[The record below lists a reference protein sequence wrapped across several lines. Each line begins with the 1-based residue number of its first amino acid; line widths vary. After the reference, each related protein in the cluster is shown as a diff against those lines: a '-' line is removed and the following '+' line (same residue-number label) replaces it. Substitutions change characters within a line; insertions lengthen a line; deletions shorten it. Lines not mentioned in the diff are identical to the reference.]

1 VKQQALT
8 LALSA
13 MVALGSAGW
22 AFATDP
28 TTTGEAAENAPDNS
42 GRNAR
47 DSDGNT
53 LTPGDQGDSEA
64 DVALTQKIRQKVV
77 ADDSL
82 SMLAHNVK
90 IITLD
95 GVVTLRGPVESP
107 KEKER
112 IAAVAKEIA
121 GAGKVKDNLE
131 VAQ

>member
-1 VKQQALT
+1 VKKQALL

-13 MVALGSAGW
+13 MVALGSAGF
-22 AFATDP
+22 AYATDP
-28 TTTGEAAENAPDNS
+28 STTGEAAKSAPDNS

-47 DSDGNT
+47 DSDGDT

-82 SMLAHNVK
+82 STLAQNVK
-90 IITLD
+90 IITVD
-95 GVVTLRGPVESP
+95 GVVTLRGPVENG

-112 IAAVAKEIA
+112 VAAVAEQIA
-121 GAGKVKDNLE
+121 GQGKVKDNLE

>member
-1 VKQQALT
+1 MKKQALL
-8 LALSA
+8 LALSL
-13 MVALGSAGW
+13 MVALGSAGL
-22 AFATDP
+22 AYATDP
-28 TTTGEAAENAPDNS
+28 STTGEAARSAPDNS
-42 GRNAR
+42 GRNTR
-47 DSDGNT
+47 DSEGDT

-90 IITLD
+90 IITVD